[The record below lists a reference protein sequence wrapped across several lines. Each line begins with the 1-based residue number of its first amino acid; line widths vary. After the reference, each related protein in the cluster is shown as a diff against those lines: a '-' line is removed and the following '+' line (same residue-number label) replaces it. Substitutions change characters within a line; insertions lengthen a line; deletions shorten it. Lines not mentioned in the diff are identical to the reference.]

1 MQTFKTTILVASLA
15 ALAGCASYTKQADM
29 CIVDGWYGYIPKGEC
44 PKAMASKAP
53 RDFAAE
59 LAAAQNENQS
69 LGLRLATVKGLLA
82 SRDKDL
88 EACKANSLPR

>member
-1 MQTFKTTILVASLA
+1 MQTFKTIILVASLA
-15 ALAGCASYTKQADM
+15 ALAGCSSYPKPSDM
-29 CIVDGWYGYIPKGEC
+29 CIADGWYGYIPDGPC
-44 PKAMASKAP
+44 PTAMAPKPP

-82 SRDKDL
+82 DRDKDL
-88 EACKANSLPR
+88 AACKANSLPK